1 MASVRAVF
9 GRAVAAHREAV
20 AQIRAAQRD
29 MDRRAGDTGHL
40 DSSAVQQARLAEELA
55 GTARA
60 LTPGWLG
67 TGWDHTV
74 PELPVGRDAA
84 PTGPVYVPVGTAQV
98 TPDAAFPAVVPLLG
112 VGHLAIDADAR
123 RPEVA
128 GLVRGLL
135 VRLLAA
141 CPAGLL
147 RVRTVDGGA
156 VGATFAA
163 FRPLVEAGVLPEPAT
178 DRESF
183 RGVLDEA
190 ERHVRQVQ
198 QAASAGRDLS
208 AVPYLLVVA
217 GSLAPDSGA
226 ELARLRALAHAGPS
240 ARLHLIVAGYPPA
253 RGYPEPEEPLPSA
266 VAMRVTD
273 RGCRLVDPP
282 GAAPYSAGGLDVPV
296 RLAPGPPDELVA
308 TVSRRLAGAL
318 RTAGT
323 MTFAD
328 LMTDRRWPD
337 SSETGLRTV
346 VGRDGM
352 APVELAFDDATP
364 HWLVGGRTGSGKT
377 VFLLDVLY
385 GLAARYSPDELAMY
399 LLDFKEGVSFTEFTP
414 TDSDPS
420 WIPHARAVGVES
432 DREYGVAVLAELAAE
447 MGRRSVAMKR
457 AGVTKL
463 ADLRATVDVAMPR
476 ILAVVDEFHVLFTG
490 NDALARRAAALL
502 EELARKGRSYGVHLV
517 LASQTTGGVE
527 ALYTKTESIF
537 GQFPLRI
544 ALAGATGV
552 LDPLNGAADGL
563 PVGTAVVND
572 AGGIAGHNRLVRFP
586 DAHAD
591 SARLAWLRR
600 ELWQARIPGSAP
612 PAVFAGY
619 AEQSLADDPTYRSL
633 RPRPRRLALVGRN
646 VDVTSSTASFALDA
660 SPGRHVGVLGPS
672 VVGAEVLAAAVG
684 GLAPQ
689 YEAGGA
695 SFVLAPLVAAA
706 DAVAERTAARI
717 AAAGHRVSTVDAI
730 GLREELRRLSTLVR
744 EPRGGADPT
753 YLAVF
758 GMDAASG
765 VLTEMDEAGR
775 TGLDDLR
782 VVLRQGPARGVHL
795 LGWWRG
801 LSRFS
806 DDIGGPAGRE
816 DVACLV
822 ALNVPGGE
830 LGMLVGA
837 LDLDWRP
844 RPNRALLVDRH
855 EDRVGLIVPFTGP
868 RAEGE

>member
-20 AQIRAAQRD
+20 AQVRAAQRD
-29 MDRRAGDTGHL
+29 LERHAADTGPV
-40 DSSAVQQARLAEELA
+40 DTSAVEQTRLGQRLAA
-55 GTARA
+55 AARA
-60 LTPGWLG
+60 LIPGWLG
-67 TGWDHTV
+67 TGWDAAV
-74 PELPVGRDAA
+74 LELPVGRDAA
-84 PTGPVYVPVGTAQV
+84 ATGPVYVPVGSARAG
-98 TPDAAFPAVVPLLG
+98 DATFPAVVPLLG
-112 VGHLAIDADAR
+112 VGHLTVDADAR

-128 GLVRGLL
+128 GLVRGVLL
-135 VRLLAA
+135 RLLAA
-141 CPAGLL
+141 CPAGLV

-156 VGATFAA
+156 VGATFTA
-163 FRPLVEAGVLPEPAT
+163 FRPLVEAGVMPEPAT
-178 DRESF
+178 DRAGF
-183 RGVLDEA
+183 RAVLDEA

-198 QAASAGRDLS
+198 QAVSAGRDES
-208 AVPYLLVVA
+208 AVPYLLVVV
-217 GSLAPDSGA
+217 GSLVPDAGP
-226 ELARLRALAHAGPS
+226 ELARLRALAHAGPA
-240 ARLHLIVAGYPPA
+240 ARLHLVVAGYPPA
-253 RGYPEPEEPLPSA
+253 KGFPDPEEPLSHA
-266 VAMRVTD
+266 VAVRVGE
-273 RGCRLVDPP
+273 RGCRLTDPP

-296 RLAPGPPDELVA
+296 ALAAGPPEKLVGA
-308 TVSRRLAGAL
+308 VSGRLAGAL
-318 RTAGT
+318 RAAGT

-337 SSETGLRTV
+337 SSEHGLHTV

-414 TDSDPS
+414 TGSDPS

-463 ADLRATVDVAMPR
+463 ADLRSTVDIAMPR
-476 ILAVVDEFHVLFTG
+476 ILAVVDEFHVLFAG

-517 LASQTTGGVE
+517 LASQTTSGVE

-552 LDPLNGAADGL
+552 LDPLNTAADGL
-563 PVGTAVVND
+563 PIGTAVVND
-572 AGGIAGHNRLVRFP
+572 AGGIPGHNRLVRFP

-591 SARLAWLRR
+591 SARLAWLRH

-612 PAVFAGY
+612 PSVFAGY
-619 AEQSLADDPTYRSL
+619 AEQSLAGDPTYRAL
-633 RPRPRRLALVGRN
+633 RPRARRLALVGRN
-646 VDVTSSTASFALDA
+646 VDVPSSTASFALDA
-660 SPGRHVGVLGPS
+660 SPGRHLGVLGPS
-672 VVGAEVLAAAVG
+672 PVGADVLAAAAA

-689 YEAGGA
+689 YEAGA
-695 SFVLAPLVAAA
+695 VEFVLAPLVAAA
-706 DAVAERTAARI
+706 DAVAERAAARI
-717 AAAGHRVSTVDAI
+717 AAAGHKVSTVDAL
-730 GLREELRRLSTLVR
+730 GLRETLRRLADGVR
-744 EPRGGADPT
+744 EVRGTPTPT
-753 YLAVF
+753 YLVVF
-758 GMDAASG
+758 GMDAAGGLLGELDAQS
-765 VLTEMDEAGR
+765 R
-775 TGLDDLR
+775 TGIDDLR

-801 LSRFS
+801 LGRFS
-806 DDIGGPAGRE
+806 EDVGGSAGRE

-822 ALNVPGGE
+822 ALNVPGSE
-830 LGMLVGA
+830 LGMFLGM
-837 LDLDWRP
+837 LDLDWHP

-855 EDRVGLIVPFTGP
+855 EDRVGLIVPFTEP
-868 RAEGE
+868 RPEGE